1 MGYIS
6 WSFSIAMSKQ
16 PEGNMTEPIEY
27 AGKKIDT
34 TYITIMKNWNWV
46 SKQRFEQTKW
56 RFDMIQQDWEIM
68 LEAPLNDVKL
78 GKP

>member
-1 MGYIS
+1 
-6 WSFSIAMSKQ
+6 MSKQ
-16 PEGNMTEPIEY
+16 PEANMTEPTRICRQKDRY
-27 AGKKIDT
+27 HMYNHK
-34 TYITIMKNWNWV
+34 KNWIWV

-68 LEAPLNDVKL
+68 LEATLNDVKL